1 MNSFIVA
8 ALLLCGATVAL
19 ASEHCSYE
27 DAEIVMKEWHQ
38 ITSRGNSAPIL
49 MRAANVLFS
58 GIFEKDPA
66 ARNLFTRVHVE
77 DMHSGE
83 FHAHTLRVMT
93 GLSELI
99 NKLHSPAVLGSMLK
113 HLAQQHALR
122 DGVKHEHFHE
132 FRDIL
137 YGSLG
142 QLLDEYNPDAWKN
155 CMFGILYGIAGN
167 LP

>member
-1 MNSFIVA
+1 
-8 ALLLCGATVAL
+8 
-19 ASEHCSYE
+19 
-27 DAEIVMKEWHQ
+27 MKEWHQ

-99 NKLHSPAVLGSMLK
+99 NKLHSPAVLDSMLK

-142 QLLDEYNPDAWKN
+142 NSWTSTTRTRGRTACSGSCTASPVTYRESLARQRGDVSNVTSHTPKQRPV
-155 CMFGILYGIAGN
+155 GVT
-167 LP
+167 